1 MEIQQLINMGDKA
14 EYKPGFV
21 PVTAH
26 ILGGTYVFQCPDIVH
41 DEGKQSQAY
50 KAWYMKEYKRHTHV
64 LGSRGN
70 LRAMRSIQKEKKA
83 KVNWQKKDRR
93 VKGMV
98 ARLNLK
104 SLAASLGLRGIREFF
119 ELQNE
124 VAAAVSEENLD

>member
-26 ILGGTYVFQCPDIVH
+26 VLGGTYVFQCPDIVH

-50 KAWYMKEYKRHTHV
+50 KAWYMKEYKRHAHV

-83 KVNWQKKDRR
+83 KINWQKKDRR
-93 VKGMV
+93 TKGMA
-98 ARLNLK
+98 ARLK
-104 SLAASLGLRGIREFF
+104 SLVASMGLQDIREFF
-119 ELQNE
+119 ERPNE
-124 VAAAVSEENLD
+124 AAVSEENLD